1 MEHGHGSR
9 ALVPLIPRRR
19 PPPALL
25 VEFEGESRG
34 PLLPPPLYPQCAELA
49 QRQGAS
55 AQEDAMAVRSFV
67 ADLPDEGFSSIEYSD
82 ESTDASDSILVHIW
96 EWRQTVDVFQS

>member
-1 MEHGHGSR
+1 MLLCATSF
-9 ALVPLIPRRR
+9 RR
-19 PPPALL
+19 
-25 VEFEGESRG
+25 
-34 PLLPPPLYPQCAELA
+34 CACCLA
-49 QRQGAS
+49 
-55 AQEDAMAVRSFV
+55 VV